1 MQVLYRKYRPKTF
14 DEIIGQDHVVRTLKG
29 ALLNNRVGH
38 AYLFSGPRGVGKTTI
53 ARILAKSLNCANFPK
68 ISEGNFDGK
77 SSIRQSLDEGGHAIP
92 CNKCSSCQETNDGR
106 SLDIIE
112 IDAASNRGIEEI
124 RNLRDSARVAAS
136 SGRFKIFIVDE
147 VHMLTA
153 PAFSALLKTLEE
165 PPSHVVF
172 ILATTDPH
180 KVAPT
185 ILSRVQRFEFK
196 KISPENINAR
206 LRNLAKLEKISI
218 EEPASRA
225 IALSAEGSL
234 RDAESSLSKLIAF
247 AGESITMEHVEQ
259 ILGIIPSEVHQ
270 SFFEAL
276 VTNNREAA
284 LKIIESLYND
294 GVSLDVFA
302 KQFIEYVRF
311 ALLLKVAPDVAGDIA
326 KLSESEA
333 KDVLKI
339 LEKTQNEKI
348 IAIMD
353 ELIAVKND
361 IKNSPIPQ
369 LPLELAIIRLTK

>member
-53 ARILAKSLNCANFPK
+53 ARLLAKSLNCENYRHEIGEQK
-68 ISEGNFDGK
+68 TKK
-77 SSIRQSLDEGGHAIP
+77 STQTGEGGYIVP
-92 CNKCSSCQETNDGR
+92 CNKCSSCQEANDGR

-136 SGRFKIFIVDE
+136 SGRFKVFIVDE

-196 KISPENINAR
+196 RISPEDINAR
-206 LRNLAKLEKISI
+206 LKNLAKLEKISI
-218 EEPASRA
+218 QEPASRA
-225 IALSAEGSL
+225 IALSAEGSM

-259 ILGIIPSEVHQ
+259 ILGIIPPEVHQ
-270 SFFEAL
+270 SFFKAL
-276 VTNNREAA
+276 TANNREAA
-284 LKIIESLYND
+284 LKIVEDLYND
-294 GVSLDVFA
+294 GVGLDVFA

-311 ALLLKVAPDVAGDIA
+311 ALLLKVAPDVAGGIA

-333 KDVLKI
+333 KEISKI
-339 LEKTQNEKI
+339 LGKTQNEKI

-369 LPLELAIIRLTK
+369 LPLELAIIKLTK